1 MSLVNTTWKQVYCN
15 ASKSTT
21 MKAFS
26 EACNIHYFSW
36 LADNSRPTA
45 EEANVSIEKYFA
57 FIYPETESAIGL
69 HDGFRFILEQWRMKC
84 SRLSPPLIAV
94 NKRQPQRVVID
105 SFGALT

>member
-45 EEANVSIEKYFA
+45 EEANVSIEKNISHL
-57 FIYPETESAIGL
+57 FIPK
-69 HDGFRFILEQWRMKC
+69 QNP
-84 SRLSPPLIAV
+84 LSGYTMVL
-94 NKRQPQRVVID
+94 D
-105 SFGALT
+105 LS